1 MKMSG
6 YWRNNKWIP
15 TVDRHY
21 GTRDHRHIAPPEHLV
36 EAWGWRQEP
45 SRSPRPTPSAG
56 AYLEGLSLALAWPL
70 LMVESLRAW
79 WQRGEG
85 ERREQARAKE
95 TKRIMQRAL
104 HR

>member
-36 EAWGWRQEP
+36 EAWGWRREG
-45 SRSPRPTPSAG
+45 PRPPLPPPTVG
-56 AYLEGLSLALAWPL
+56 EYLEGFSLALSWPL
-70 LMVESLRAW
+70 LMFESIRAW
-79 WQRGEG
+79 CQRGEA

-95 TKRIMQRAL
+95 IKRIMQRAL